1 MEDEGD
7 DGPDGLLL
15 EVMGE
20 GDDKFEELAIVDDAD
35 DGRFSFRFLEIGQ
48 EYLHQ
53 IAEHGCDA
61 DLPITRRVPLRPPDS
76 LATPPGCSLA
86 PL

>member
-7 DGPDGLLL
+7 DGSDCVLL

-35 DGRFSFRFLEIGQ
+35 DGGFPFRFLEIGQ
-48 EYLHQ
+48 EDLH
-53 IAEHGCDA
+53 
-61 DLPITRRVPLRPPDS
+61 
-76 LATPPGCSLA
+76 
-86 PL
+86 

>member
-7 DGPDGLLL
+7 DGSDCVLL

-35 DGRFSFRFLEIGQ
+35 DGGFPFRFLEIGQ
-48 EYLHQ
+48 EYLHK
-53 IAEHGCDA
+53 IAEHGCDT
-61 DLPITRRVPLRPPDS
+61 DLPIK
-76 LATPPGCSLA
+76 
-86 PL
+86 